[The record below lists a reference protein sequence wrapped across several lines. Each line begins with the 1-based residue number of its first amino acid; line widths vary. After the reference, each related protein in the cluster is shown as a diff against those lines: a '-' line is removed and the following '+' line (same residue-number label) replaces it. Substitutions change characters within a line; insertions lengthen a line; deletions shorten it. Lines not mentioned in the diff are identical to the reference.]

1 MKRKRSLRVMPS
13 TASGS
18 THTSTQGTIYADY
31 ADYADLFA
39 KTTPAAQVYANLPL
53 AMLNAATRGNIIEE
67 IVRRHDEKSNPN
79 TSDAVRGT
87 DVRGEKRGK
96 NRTANDYDRD
106 GVRVEVKSS
115 MLCWNSCNKYW
126 GVQFE
131 KVKREKHDE
140 LRLAVFA
147 PDGIHIYVHGGAGY
161 STNGKR
167 TEAEGG
173 SIAKYGPRNQKDWR
187 AALDVI
193 RSKLGK
199 YVTTIAHDDPDYAD
213 LFAKTTPAAQVYA
226 HLPLAMLN
234 AATRGNIIEEIVRR
248 HDEKS
253 NPNTSDAVRGTDVR
267 GEKRG
272 KNRTANDYDRDGVR
286 VEVKSSMLCWNSCN
300 KYWGVQFEKVKR
312 EKHDELR
319 LAVFAPDGIHIYV
332 HGGAGY
338 STNGKRTETE
348 GGNIAKCG
356 PRNQQDWRV
365 ALDVIRLKLGKYVG
379 TIPISDRF
387 VTAP

>member
-1 MKRKRSLRVMPS
+1 MPS

-173 SIAKYGPRNQKDWR
+173 SIAKYGPRNKR
-187 AALDVI
+187 IGEL
-193 RSKLGK
+193 RRRHSSKLGK
-199 YVTTIAHDDPDYAD
+199 YVTPSPTTTPITPT
-213 LFAKTTPAAQVYA
+213 LAKTTPAARTA
-226 HLPLAMLN
+226 HLPL
-234 AATRGNIIEEIVRR
+234 
-248 HDEKS
+248 
-253 NPNTSDAVRGTDVR
+253 
-267 GEKRG
+267 
-272 KNRTANDYDRDGVR
+272 
-286 VEVKSSMLCWNSCN
+286 
-300 KYWGVQFEKVKR
+300 
-312 EKHDELR
+312 
-319 LAVFAPDGIHIYV
+319 
-332 HGGAGY
+332 GAQCRY
-338 STNGKRTETE
+338 AWE
-348 GGNIAKCG
+348 
-356 PRNQQDWRV
+356 
-365 ALDVIRLKLGKYVG
+365 YY
-379 TIPISDRF
+379 
-387 VTAP
+387 